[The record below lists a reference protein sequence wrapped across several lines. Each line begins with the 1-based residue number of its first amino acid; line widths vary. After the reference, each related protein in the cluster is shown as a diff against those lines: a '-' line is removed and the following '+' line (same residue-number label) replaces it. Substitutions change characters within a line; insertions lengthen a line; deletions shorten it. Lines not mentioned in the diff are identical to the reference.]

1 MSSPGRGMLYQTV
14 YKGISMTE
22 LEKTMFINENMTIED
37 AMRVID
43 QGGSKTVFLAGNGIL
58 KGSVTDGDVRRHL
71 LRGGSVT
78 ENVCKIVNYS
88 PKFFEENACVN
99 YQKYMIE
106 SDLTAVPIVDQQMKI
121 IRIERLKSRK
131 EPVRKIG
138 DDVPVVI
145 MAGGLGTRLK
155 PYTEIIPK
163 PLIPIGSKTIL
174 ERIFD
179 KFEDYGCREKYVI
192 LNYKKKLIEAYFKED
207 SEYTALHFIE
217 EPSFL
222 GTAGG
227 IKYTKD
233 ICKNDFFMTNCDV
246 VVDADYYHIW
256 EEHREKRNI
265 ITMVLAN
272 REYHVPYGTVETS
285 DNGSVVCLR
294 EKPRVEYRVNT
305 GMYLCNSKLLDYIG
319 DSERIDMP
327 DLIQRCLN
335 AGERIGQI
343 TIDGNDWYDMG
354 QPDELEKMKKRYEV
368 L

>member
-1 MSSPGRGMLYQTV
+1 
-14 YKGISMTE
+14 MTE
-22 LEKTMFINENMTIED
+22 LEKAMLINDNMTIED

-43 QGGSKTVFLAGNGIL
+43 RGISKTVFLVSDGIL
-58 KGSVTDGDVRRHL
+58 RGSMTDGDVRRHL

-78 ENVCKIVNYS
+78 ESVCKIINYK
-88 PKFFEENACVN
+88 PKFFKIDECVN

-106 SDLTAVPIVDQQMKI
+106 NELTAIPIIDKQMKI
-121 IRIERLKSRK
+121 VRIERLKPSK
-131 EPVRKIG
+131 EFVRRIEG
-138 DDVPVVI
+138 NIPVVI

-179 KFEDYGCREKYVI
+179 KFESYGCNKKYVI
-192 LNYKKKLIEAYFKED
+192 INYKKRLIEAYFKED
-207 SEYTALHFIE
+207 SQYNDLYFIE

-227 IKYTKD
+227 IRYAKD
-233 ICKNDFFMTNCDV
+233 ICKADFFMTNCDII
-246 VVDADYYHIW
+246 VDADYYFLW
-256 EEHREKRNI
+256 EEHRKKGNI
-265 ITMVLAN
+265 ITMILAN
-272 REYHVPYGTVETS
+272 REFCVPYGIVEIG
-285 DNGSVVCLR
+285 DDGNIVCLR
-294 EKPRVEYRVNT
+294 EKPRVEYEVNT
-305 GMYLCNSKLLDYIG
+305 GMYLCNSKIFDYIN
-319 DSERIDMP
+319 DCEKIDMP

-343 TIDGNDWYDMG
+343 TIDGKDWYDMG
-354 QPDELEKMKKRYEV
+354 QPEQLEKMKKRYGE